1 MKNRR
6 KRLIIS
12 SGLQLRY
19 VGAVLFAMLFV
30 ALLEGGIV
38 YRSIWIELLNESRYS
53 DWTPFLM
60 SVKKRADFQI
70 FFSVA
75 GLLIIVG
82 IISIYMSHRIAG
94 PLYRLKTYFTELAKG
109 DLSFEMRVRKGDEL
123 SDMVDEF
130 NAMVRGLKK
139 CVTADRQKVKDVKE
153 SIQEIMTAIDNGLLS
168 EEEKR
173 VAIGVFKKSIEKLK
187 EITSQYKI

>member
-38 YRSIWIELLNESRYS
+38 YRSIWLELLHESRYS

-60 SVKKRADFQI
+60 SVKRRADFQI

-75 GLLIIVG
+75 GLLVIVG
-82 IISIYMSHRIAG
+82 LISIYMSHRIAG
-94 PLYRLKTYFTELAKG
+94 PLYRLKQYFTELAKG
-109 DLSFEMRVRKGDEL
+109 DLSFKMEVRKSDEL
-123 SDMVDEF
+123 SDMINEF
-130 NAMVRGLKK
+130 NAMVSGLKK
-139 CVTADRQKVKDVKE
+139 CVSADRQKVNEIKE
-153 SIQEIMTAIDNGLLS
+153 TIQEILPAINKDSLS
-168 EEEKR
+168 EEEKNR
-173 VAIGVFKKSIEKLK
+173 AIATLKNSIEKLK

>member
-19 VGAVLFAMLFV
+19 VGAVLFAMLFI

-38 YRSIWIELLNESRYS
+38 YRSIWNELLQESRNS

-60 SVKKRADFQI
+60 SVKRRADFQI

-75 GLLIIVG
+75 GLLVVVG
-82 IISIYMSHRIAG
+82 VISMYMSHRIAG
-94 PLYRLKTYFTELAKG
+94 PLYRLKKYFQELSKG

-123 SDMVDEF
+123 GDVVDEF
-130 NAMVRGLKK
+130 NAMVRGLK
-139 CVTADRQKVKDVKE
+139 TAVVEDRQRVNEVKQSVQKILAAVNKG
-153 SIQEIMTAIDNGLLS
+153 SLT
-168 EEEKR
+168 EEEKNN
-173 VAIGVFKKSIEKLK
+173 AINALTSAVQTLK
-187 EITSQYKI
+187 EITSLYKI

>member
-19 VGAVLFAMLFV
+19 VGAVLFAMLFI

-38 YRSIWIELLNESRYS
+38 YRSIWNELLQESRNS

-60 SVKKRADFQI
+60 SVKRRADFQI

-75 GLLIIVG
+75 GLLVVVG
-82 IISIYMSHRIAG
+82 VISMYMSHRIAG
-94 PLYRLKTYFTELAKG
+94 PLYRLKKYFQELSKG

-123 SDMVDEF
+123 GDVVDEF
-130 NAMVRGLKK
+130 NAMVRGLK
-139 CVTADRQKVKDVKE
+139 TAVVGDRQRVNEVKQSVQKILAAVNKG
-153 SIQEIMTAIDNGLLS
+153 SLT
-168 EEEKR
+168 EEEKNN
-173 VAIGVFKKSIEKLK
+173 AINALTSAVQTLK
-187 EITSQYKI
+187 EITSLYKI